1 MEFRRMFRIA
11 ALGVVASLGGCA
23 GASSSTPPAV
33 VITNTGS
40 TNTIGYRVR
49 VSPDGQASFE
59 SGGGSG
65 QASLPPDLLSR
76 VEHDVMAAS
85 PLSKLPASTSCMK
98 SVSFGTSTYVV
109 AGDERSPDLSCP
121 ADVVEQSLKDDV
133 VAIVATLKI
142 RNVLRGQGKE
152 LSPQDP

>member
-1 MEFRRMFRIA
+1 MEFRRMFRFA
-11 ALGVVASLGGCA
+11 ALGVLAPLGGCA
-23 GASSSTPPAV
+23 GMQTSTPAAV

-40 TNTIGYRVR
+40 TNAIGYRVR

-59 SGGGSG
+59 TGDGPG

-76 VEHDVMAAS
+76 IEHDVKAAS

-98 SVSFGTSTYVV
+98 SVSFGTTIFIA

-133 VAIVATLKI
+133 AGVVATLKI
-142 RNVLRGQGKE
+142 RNVPRGQGKE